1 MTEGAD
7 PGGGAEARDP
17 GAGAAE
23 VRDPGLQPE
32 RTRLAWR
39 RTTLSCTV
47 VAVLAVKLAVH
58 GDVTAVGLTGL
69 ALSALV
75 WIGFLAVAHRR
86 IRSLSAARPRAL
98 SHRGALFATACTIAL
113 AVFGAAMIW

>member
-1 MTEGAD
+1 MLRPPVESL
-7 PGGGAEARDP
+7 
-17 GAGAAE
+17 
-23 VRDPGLQPE
+23 RDPGLQPE

-47 VAVLAVKLAVH
+47 VAVLAVRLGVRDGTTPLGVA
-58 GDVTAVGLTGL
+58 GF

-75 WIGFLAVAHRR
+75 WIAFLAVAHRR
-86 IRSLSAARPRAL
+86 IRSLSAARPDPL
-98 SHRGALFATACTIAL
+98 SYRGAWLTALITVSL

>member
-1 MTEGAD
+1 MT
-7 PGGGAEARDP
+7 ARDSAP
-17 GAGAAE
+17 EA
-23 VRDPGLQPE
+23 RDPGLQPE

-58 GDVTAVGLTGL
+58 DEITAVGVTGL

-86 IRSLSAARPRAL
+86 IRSLSAARPGPL
-98 SHRGALFATACTIAL
+98 SYRGAWLATGCTIAL
-113 AVFGAAMIW
+113 AACGAALIW